1 MSPELTPH
9 QLAQQWLDI
18 TVERF
23 AANMRRLR
31 IGKTGQLLASFRKEV
46 IAAAGADR
54 LRLRLSYA
62 LYGQFVDMGVGRGM
76 GAGLRRGDD
85 GYDRIR
91 NTRGRLR
98 RQQRLVDAPD
108 PLLLERHR
116 VHGRHLRLRPRRRL
130 RQHEPRQAQRQS
142 RRHGGPTNDP
152 LTAYGQDLLL
162 VD

>member
-1 MSPELTPH
+1 MSTDLTPH

-76 GAGLRRGDD
+76 GAGQRKGSD

-91 NTRGRLR
+91 NSRGRLR
-98 RQQRLVDAPD
+98 RHERRAKRWYATEMAHQTHRLSE
-108 PLLLERHR
+108 LLLD
-116 VHGRHLRLRPRRRL
+116 L
-130 RQHEPRQAQRQS
+130 
-142 RRHGGPTNDP
+142 
-152 LTAYGQDLLL
+152 YGQVALATTRTA
-162 VD
+162 VPGETTINF

>member
-1 MSPELTPH
+1 MSQELSPH

-31 IGKTGQLLASFRKEV
+31 IGKTGQLLASFRTEV

-54 LRLRLSYA
+54 IRLRLSYA

-76 GAGLRRGDD
+76 GAGLRQGSD

-98 RQQRLVDAPD
+98 RQQRRAKRWYSTEMAHQTHRLSE
-108 PLLLERHR
+108 LLLD
-116 VHGRHLRLRPRRRL
+116 L
-130 RQHEPRQAQRQS
+130 
-142 RRHGGPTNDP
+142 
-152 LTAYGQDLLL
+152 YGQVALATTRSAMPGETTINF
-162 VD
+162 

>member
-1 MSPELTPH
+1 MSEPVTPH

-18 TVERF
+18 TVEHF
-23 AANMRRLR
+23 VANMRRLR

-98 RQQRLVDAPD
+98 RKQRRAKRWYSTEMAHQTHRLSE
-108 PLLLERHR
+108 LLLD
-116 VHGRHLRLRPRRRL
+116 L
-130 RQHEPRQAQRQS
+130 
-142 RRHGGPTNDP
+142 
-152 LTAYGQDLLL
+152 YGQVALATTRTA
-162 VD
+162 VPGETTINF